1 VKNLHVEKVAAALFV
16 FLLLAHA
23 SGAAE
28 PKTVVP
34 EPVVDVGVV
43 EKGAKIEHRFLIR
56 NDGNAPLEI
65 REVEPACGCTVAEFD
80 RVIAPRSSGEVLA
93 IIDTKNFRGP
103 IAKSVTVFT
112 TDPANPRLNLVVK
125 AEVRPQVEAR
135 PGYARLIVV
144 EGEPAE
150 SSKQWLWSSDGPP
163 LEISKVDSPYPFLKV
178 DFRLADAEERSEK
191 GAEQQWLVEMTLS
204 AAAPVGPLADF
215 VVVHTNHPGQKV
227 VKIPVSGFVRPVVA
241 VKPRRADFGP
251 QDLSEPYS
259 ATLEVTNLGSEE
271 ISVGAATTDLPG
283 VETEVEEVEAGKLYR
298 VTVRLSP
305 GMEKGPFRGKLEIQ
319 TSSER
324 QPVLEVDLTGTVL

>member
-204 AAAPVGPLADF
+204 AAAPVG
-215 VVVHTNHPGQKV
+215 
-227 VKIPVSGFVRPVVA
+227 
-241 VKPRRADFGP
+241 
-251 QDLSEPYS
+251 LSEPYS